1 MHPLCHNA
9 LSHIL
14 TLAVGARWF
23 GHEHFHAQVP
33 AARRRG
39 PHLSD
44 IIAGHRGDPDSHG
57 AATPGQTRAR
67 TDLPH
72 RDQDLKS
79 PLCVCRTPDVLC
91 SRATSWTSCLHFNH
105 STLNA
110 QQRELPPPCA
120 LCNTAHSPSVTGA
133 MPVAAHLHRSHFPS
147 RDSDGSRLHVTC

>member
-110 QQRELPPPCA
+110 QQRELPPPVLCA
-120 LCNTAHSPSVTGA
+120 TRRILPPSLERCLLLLICIGVTSPHATAMG
-133 MPVAAHLHRSHFPS
+133 
-147 RDSDGSRLHVTC
+147 HVCT